1 MRGGPCQDCP
11 IEEDRAGSLGLW
23 VGAYL
28 GPERVTAD
36 CIVVRGQ
43 DPLDVLQT
51 QVRHNLWIILDLFPF
66 VTNGDGQASTARV
79 TKRAVLHRKRFFFT
93 GLRPGIADLPG
104 IGSAFAL
111 LPGTIP

>member
-1 MRGGPCQDCP
+1 MSRLPYRRRP
-11 IEEDRAGSLGLW
+11 AGSLGLW

-36 CIVVRGQ
+36 CIVVRGR

-51 QVRHNLWIILDLFPF
+51 QVRHNVWIILDLFPF
-66 VTNGDGQASTARV
+66 VTNGDSQASTTRV
-79 TKRAVLHRKRFFFT
+79 TKRAVLHGKRFFFT
-93 GLRPGIADLPG
+93 RLRPGIADLPG